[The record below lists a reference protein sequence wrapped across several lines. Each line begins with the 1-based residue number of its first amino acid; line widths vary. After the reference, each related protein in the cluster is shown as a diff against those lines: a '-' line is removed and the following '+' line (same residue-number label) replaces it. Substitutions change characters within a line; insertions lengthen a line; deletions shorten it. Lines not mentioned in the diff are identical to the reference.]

1 MQEEKTT
8 DNFGTMNHTTPESN
22 DSTRPSDKFTFNQKA
37 LVGTLFGAGGLVAF
51 VSAKDKMFGT
61 NEAPTSTSVSPDSG
75 AESVSSTGNV
85 SNHTASES
93 TMENSHSLFSDAF
106 AHQRHLQGPGGIFQ
120 HDGKLYNTFYK
131 EEYDKM
137 SAHDIEKYQH
147 DVVANMSP
155 KLTKEIAQL
164 QPKEEILNHKT
175 ESSDVMVKA
184 VDTNN
189 DGIKDTEITTERHH
203 QNIVTTEHKTIVVK
217 PKEGEIHDSKD
228 INEDPTTP
236 IKPNINPEPTPKEEP
251 NETPNGEI
259 TVGPKTNPP
268 DVHTKVDMEG
278 GKPAEVPN
286 AEGERIVHST
296 PAALP
301 KVDAPPIKI
310 DDKYVPSKDDTL
322 GLLGDDTHP
331 DKPHAG
337 AEIPQVDEMDHHEVT
352 NAVPIEH
359 SSTPEVKIVED
370 HTHSDTHHE
379 GDVAVVSHGAQVPE
393 IEVVD
398 DHGVPQIETH
408 SDASE
413 AASIPSVHA
422 EETHI
427 DPAQHDAHHDVNI
440 DTNHASLDSYL
451 DSAH

>member
-8 DNFGTMNHTTPESN
+8 DNFGAMDHTTPESN
-22 DSTRPSDKFTFNQKA
+22 EASRPSDKFTFNQKA

-75 AESVSSTGNV
+75 AESVLSTGNV

-131 EEYDKM
+131 EEYEKM
-137 SAHDIEKYQH
+137 SAQEIDKYQH
-147 DVVANMSP
+147 DVVEKMGP
-155 KLTKEIAQL
+155 KLSKEIAQL

-203 QNIVTTEHKTIVVK
+203 QDIVTTEHKTITIK
-217 PKEGEIHDSKD
+217 PNESEIHNPKD
-228 INEDPTTP
+228 INENPTIPTN
-236 IKPNINPEPTPKEEP
+236 PNIVPNSNPVATP
-251 NETPNGEI
+251 NETPKGEYVPNDHP
-259 TVGPKTNPP
+259 TDDHANFN
-268 DVHTKVDMEG
+268 MEG
-278 GKPAEVPN
+278 GKPAEVPTV
-286 AEGERIVHST
+286 EGEQVVQDK
-296 PAALP
+296 PAELP
-301 KVDAPPIKI
+301 TLDVPPIKI
-310 DDKYVPSKDDTL
+310 DDKFVPAQDDNL
-322 GLLGDDTHP
+322 GLLSDDTHH
-331 DKPHAG
+331 DKAV
-337 AEIPQVDEMDHHEVT
+337 AVADIPEAHNT
-352 NAVPIEH
+352 NDSDATTAHPIEH

-370 HTHSDTHHE
+370 HTHTNIDHE
-379 GDVAVVSHGAQVPE
+379 GGAGVVSHGAQVPE

-413 AASIPSVHA
+413 AASIPSLHA
-422 EETHI
+422 EDTHI
-427 DPAQHDAHHDVNI
+427 DGAQHDTHHDVSI
-440 DTNHASLDSYL
+440 DANHASLGSYL
-451 DSAH
+451 DSVH